1 MPGIGSM
8 YRQKASDMRHRITLR
23 KPVKTVDASRQ
34 PVTTWENEL
43 TMQPAKYLQV
53 AGGETVRG
61 RQIEAGVTALFT
73 VNYRAEYA
81 VEKQVVF
88 RGQAYGIVRVDEPD
102 GVNRFVDLHC
112 KAAPVV

>member
-1 MPGIGSM
+1 MIVGERKGM
-8 YRQKASDMRHRITLR
+8 RLSDMRHRITLK

-53 AGGETVRG
+53 SGGETVRG

-73 VNYRAEYA
+73 VNHRNEYA
-81 VEKQVVF
+81 VDKQIVF
-88 RGQAYGIVRVDEPD
+88 RGQTYGIVRVDEPD
-102 GVNRFVDLHC
+102 GVERFVDLHC
-112 KAAPVV
+112 KAAPVG